1 MISDK
6 SFFLDNIE
14 RIKKICAKAGSIQT
28 EFQNKT
34 LQVQSKTDNTPLTEV
49 DLMSHE
55 IIVQGLQE
63 LDASIPIVSEEG
75 FEENVTFNNFWIVD
89 PLDGT
94 RNYINK
100 GGNYCVNIAFIS
112 DNYPIFGAIFIP
124 SKNEF
129 FYAIRGY
136 GAHNMFDDQLQK
148 LNVSN
153 SLTTKV
159 FTSSAMNQI
168 KLDLLNELITDVKIE
183 KISSAIKFGYI
194 AKGLGNFYPRFG
206 PTYEWDTAAGQCIL
220 EESGGRVVDRNL
232 ERLSYNKNEKYLNQE
247 FFAFSGDPSFWERVI
262 ISLLEAS

>member
-6 SFFLDNIE
+6 SFFQDNIE
-14 RIKKICAKAGSIQT
+14 RIKKICAKAGSVQT

-75 FEENVTFNNFWIVD
+75 FEENVMFNNFWIVD

-94 RNYINK
+94 SNYINK

-129 FYAIRGY
+129 FYGIDGQGSHYVFNDKSQRLKV
-136 GAHNMFDDQLQK
+136 N
-148 LNVSN
+148 N
-153 SLTTKV
+153 SITRTVL
-159 FTSSAMNQI
+159 TSSAINQK
-168 KLDLLNELITDVKIE
+168 KLDILNALISNLEIE

-194 AKGLGNFYPRFG
+194 AKGLGSFYPRFG

-220 EESGGRVVDRNL
+220 EESGGEVVDSNL
-232 ERLSYNKNEKYLNQE
+232 SRLSYNKNKQYLNKE
-247 FFAFSGDPSFWERVI
+247 FFAFSGDSSYWKGI
-262 ISLLEAS
+262 ITRLLQTS

>member
-1 MISDK
+1 MILDK
-6 SFFLDNIE
+6 NFFLSNIE
-14 RIKKICAKAGSIQT
+14 KIKKICVKAGHTQIQ
-28 EFQNKT
+28 FQNKV
-34 LQVQSKTDNTPLTEV
+34 LEIQSKSDNTPLTEV
-49 DLMSHE
+49 DIISHE
-55 IIVQGLQE
+55 IIVEGLRE
-63 LDASIPIVSEEG
+63 LDENIPIVSEEG
-75 FEENVTFNNFWIVD
+75 FQKNEVYDNFWIVD

-100 GGNYCVNIAFIS
+100 GTNYCVNIAFIS
-112 DNYPIFGAIFIP
+112 DDFPIFGAIFIP

-129 FYAIRGY
+129 FYAIRGC
-136 GAHNMFDDQLQK
+136 GAHNMFDDKLQK